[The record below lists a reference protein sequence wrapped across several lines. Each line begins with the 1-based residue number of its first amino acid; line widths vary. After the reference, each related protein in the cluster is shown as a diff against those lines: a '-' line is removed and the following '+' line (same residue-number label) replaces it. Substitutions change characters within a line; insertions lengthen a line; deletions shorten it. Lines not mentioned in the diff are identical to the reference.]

1 MSKLWEKL
9 ASPPAEYRSAPLWSW
24 NDKLEQAELE
34 RQIEEMH
41 AAGIGGFF
49 MHARGG
55 LQTPYMGE
63 AWMEA
68 VRASIAKGRELG
80 MNTWF
85 YDENG
90 WPSGFADGEVPA
102 KGIAYQ
108 QKMLAW
114 EKPPFR
120 YPVER
125 AIACYSLEATSG
137 EYRLLP
143 PEDSGA
149 AELAMYYEVNP
160 YYTDTLSKLAVGEFI
175 TAAYERYWEEFGQLE
190 AEGAALPGI
199 FTDEPQFA
207 RGRLPWS
214 FELEDAF
221 FSRSGYAVQE
231 ILPALFFSQRKSNK
245 ARYDYWGTVTAMF
258 TEAYARQIGDFCAA
272 KGWAATGHV
281 VDEQELMHQVT
292 SVGDPM
298 AFYEYLQIPGCDWL
312 GRFVG
317 EEPLVPK
324 QVSSAARQTGKKRTI
339 TESFGCSGWNVS
351 FQDLKRIGEWQ
362 FVHGINFL
370 CQHLQGYSL
379 RGLRKRDYPP
389 SLFYQQ
395 PWWKD
400 YRGFNDY
407 FARLSMILAEGTG
420 RAEVLLLHPV
430 RSAWLAQCGEDTS
443 AIVPYHEAFA
453 RLTRWLCQALIE
465 HDYGSESII
474 ARHGRV
480 SGGLFIVGEAAY
492 RTVIIPPSLT
502 LDRVTAALLQE
513 FVEQGGHLV
522 ACRPAPALVSGEDSG
537 GLEGLLKDAVQPE
550 WNAESLC
557 SVVTAV
563 SAPFVQITNEK
574 GEKLASDTLNVRSV
588 TLEDSVVYYIVNS
601 GTESCGKVHIELRQR
616 GRVSLIDP
624 ETGSITALDSEAAAQ
639 GRRVTLPL
647 YAAHSLLLK
656 VDEDEAADASE
667 VAVADGA
674 GEADDTEDG
683 KAGADWDKAAE
694 RREQAAILELGSEW
708 TVAAAELNSLTLDTA
723 RMRLDGGEWSAEQPV
738 IFIQEQLLAHGRAA
752 AVELEF
758 RFRADSSLLEV
769 QELYLALEQPE
780 EMELLLNGQPLSPAD
795 CGWWRDI
802 SFRTLP
808 IAGMVVAGENILQL
822 STRFSPSSELLAKLE
837 KAKLFEAEGN
847 NLTFGQEFESI
858 YIVGAFGVESAA
870 PYTYGERRAVF
881 TEGPFKLTALPES
894 VTAGDLVPQGFPF
907 FAGTLTLEQSVHI
920 NEGAALPAS
929 WSFQSPPDT
938 IVSRLFINGTEVR
951 RFLWEPYTAGISGLL
966 HAGENRIRLELTGSC
981 RNLLG
986 PHHHIKGEVYKV
998 GPDSFKDKP
1007 GWTDK
1012 DLEPDTHIYQERY
1025 AFVRFGLSSAP
1036 VLGG

>member
-9 ASPPAEYRSAPLWSW
+9 PRPPAEYRSAPLWSW
-24 NDKLEQAELE
+24 NDKLEPAELE

-68 VRASIAKGRELG
+68 IRLSIVKSRELG
-80 MNTWF
+80 MNAWF

-125 AIACYSLEATSG
+125 AIACYSLEAASG

-143 PEDSGA
+143 PEDRGTA
-149 AELAMYYEVNP
+149 DLAMYYEVNP

-175 TAAYERYWEEFGQLE
+175 TAAYERYWEAFGQFE

-214 FELEDAF
+214 FELEEAF
-221 FSRSGYAVQE
+221 ASQSGYAVQE
-231 ILPALFFSQRKSNK
+231 ILPALFFPQSSSNK
-245 ARYDYWGTVTAMF
+245 ARYDYWSTVTAMF
-258 TEAYARQIGDFCAA
+258 TEAYAKQIGDFCAA

-407 FARLSMILAEGTG
+407 FARLAMILAEGTG

-430 RSAWLAQCGEDTS
+430 RSAWLAQCGENTS

-453 RLTRWLCQALIE
+453 RLTRWLCQELIE

-480 SGGLFIVGEAAY
+480 SEGRFIVGEAAY

-502 LDRVTAALLQE
+502 LDRVTVALLEE

-522 ACRPAPALVSGEDSG
+522 ACGSAPALVSGEDSMQ
-537 GLEGLLKDAVQPE
+537 LEWLLQHAVQPE
-550 WNAESLC
+550 WNSEALC
-557 SVVTAV
+557 SAVTAV
-563 SAPFVQITNEK
+563 SAPFVQIT
-574 GEKLASDTLNVRSV
+574 GEAGRKLASDTLNIRSV
-588 TLEDSVVYYIVNS
+588 NLEDSVVYYIVNS
-601 GTESCGKVHIELRQR
+601 GTEGCGNVNIELRQR

-624 ETGSITALDSEAAAQ
+624 ETGSITELDSEASAQ
-639 GRRVTLPL
+639 GMRVALPL
-647 YAAHSLLLK
+647 YAVHSLLLK
-656 VDEDEAADASE
+656 VEEYGDADEARETAESMGAAESRE
-667 VAVADGA
+667 VAENR
-674 GEADDTEDG
+674 EA
-683 KAGADWDKAAE
+683 AVV
-694 RREQAAILELGSEW
+694 LELGPEW
-708 TVAAAELNSLTLDTA
+708 IVAAADLNSLTLDTA
-723 RMRLDGGEWSAEQPV
+723 RMRLDGGEWSAQQPV
-738 IFIQEQLLAHGRAA
+738 IFIQEQLLAYGRAA
-752 AVELEF
+752 AVELQF
-758 RFRADSSLLEV
+758 RFQADSSLLEV

-780 EMELLLNGQPLSPAD
+780 DMELMLNGQPLSSAD

-808 IAGMVVAGENILQL
+808 IAGKVVAGENILQL
-822 STRFSPSSELLAKLE
+822 STRFSPSGELLAKLE
-837 KAKLFEAEGN
+837 KAKQFEAEGN
-847 NLTFGQEFESI
+847 NLTIDQEFESI

-881 TEGPFKLTALPES
+881 TEGPFKLTRLPES
-894 VTAGDLVPQGFPF
+894 VTTGDLVQQGFPF
-907 FAGTLTLEQSVHI
+907 FAGILTLEQNVRI
-920 NEGAALPAS
+920 NEGTALPAS
-929 WSFQSPPDT
+929 WSFYSPPDT

-1012 DLEPDTHIYQERY
+1012 DLEPDTHVYQDRY
-1025 AFVRFGLSSAP
+1025 GFVRFGLSSAP
-1036 VLGG
+1036 VLRG

>member
-1 MSKLWEKL
+1 MSKIWEKL
-9 ASPPAEYRSAPLWSW
+9 ASPPAEFRSAPLWSW

-41 AAGIGGFF
+41 EAGIGGFF
-49 MHARGG
+49 MHARAG
-55 LQTPYMGE
+55 LQTPYMGG
-63 AWMEA
+63 AWMDA
-68 VRASIAKGRELG
+68 IRVSIAKSRELG
-80 MNTWF
+80 MNAWF

-102 KGIAYQ
+102 QGLAYQ
-108 QKMLAW
+108 QKLLAW
-114 EKPPFR
+114 ERPPFR
-120 YPVER
+120 HAPDR
-125 AIACYSLEATSG
+125 AIACYFLEAASG

-143 PEDSGA
+143 PEEHGA
-149 AELAMYYEVNP
+149 ADLAVYYEVNP

-175 TAAYERYWEEFGQLE
+175 TAAYERYWKEFGGLE

-214 FELEDAF
+214 FELEEV
-221 FSRSGYAVQE
+221 FSGRNGYAVQE
-231 ILPALFFSQRKSNK
+231 ILPALFFSQDKSNK
-245 ARYDYWGTVTAMF
+245 ARYDYWSTVTAMF

-324 QVSSAARQTGKKRTI
+324 QVSSAARQLGKKRTI

-407 FARLSMILAEGTG
+407 FARLSMILAEGTA

-430 RSAWLAQCGEDTS
+430 RSAWLAQCGEDAS
-443 AIVPYHEAFA
+443 AIVPYHEAFTS
-453 RLTRWLCQALIE
+453 LTRWLCRELIE
-465 HDYGSESII
+465 HDYGSESLII
-474 ARHGRV
+474 RHGRV
-480 SGGLFIVGEAAY
+480 SEGKFHIGEAAY
-492 RTVIIPPSLT
+492 RTVIIPPGLT
-502 LDRVTAALLQE
+502 LDRVTVELLQE
-513 FVEQGGHLV
+513 FTEQGGHLI
-522 ACRPAPALVSGEDSG
+522 ACGPYPALVSGEDSG
-537 GLEGLLKDAVQPE
+537 LLERLLQQAVKPD
-550 WNAESLC
+550 WTAEAVC
-557 SVVTAV
+557 GAV
-563 SAPFVQITNEK
+563 SALTAPFVQIWDAA
-574 GEKLASDTLNVRSV
+574 GSSLASGSDTLNVRSMS
-588 TLEDSVVYYIVNS
+588 LEGSLVYYIVNS
-601 GTESCGKVHIELRQR
+601 GTEGYGEVTIELRGQ
-616 GRVSLIDP
+616 GSVSLIDP
-624 ETGSITALDSEAAAQ
+624 ATGGITALVSEGTAQ
-639 GRRVTLPL
+639 GMRVTLLL

-656 VDEDEAADASE
+656 VDPDDALERGEAAAGREAENLEATGNRVS
-667 VAVADGA
+667 VAGR
-674 GEADDTEDG
+674 GS
-683 KAGADWDKAAE
+683 
-694 RREQAAILELGSEW
+694 AAIQEAAGVLKPGPEW
-708 TVAAAELNSLTLDTA
+708 TVAAADLNSLTLDTA
-723 RMRLDGGEWSAEQPV
+723 RMRLDGGEWSDEQPV
-738 IFIQEQLLAHGRAA
+738 IFLQEQLLEYGRAA
-752 AVELEF
+752 DVELEF
-758 RFRADSSLLEV
+758 RFRAEPGLEKLPEICV
-769 QELYLALEQPE
+769 ALERPGDY
-780 EMELLLNGQPLSPAD
+780 ELTLNGRPLSSED
-795 CGWWRDI
+795 TGWWRDI

-808 IAGMVVAGENILQL
+808 IAGRVATGENILRL
-822 STRFSPSSELLAKLE
+822 RTRFSPSGELLAKLE
-837 KAKLFEAEGN
+837 RAKLFEAEGN
-847 NLTFGQEFESI
+847 KLTLEQEFESI
-858 YIVGAFGVESAA
+858 YIVGAFGVDSAA

-881 TEGPFKLTALPES
+881 TEGPFRLTARPQA
-894 VTAGDLVPQGFPF
+894 VKTGDLVTQGFPF
-907 FAGTLTLEQSVHI
+907 FAGSLTLEQKVHI
-920 NEGAALPAS
+920 NEGDALPVT
-929 WSFQSPPDT
+929 WSFPAPPDA
-938 IVSRLFINGTEVR
+938 IVTRLFINGTEVR
-951 RFLWEPYTAGISGLL
+951 TFLWEPYTADISGLL
-966 HAGENRIRLELTGSC
+966 QAGENSIMLELTGSC

-986 PHHHIKGEVYKV
+986 PHHHIKGEVYKI

-1012 DLEPDTHIYQERY
+1012 DLPPDTHVYQDRY
-1025 AFVRFGLSSAP
+1025 AFVRFGLTS
-1036 VLGG
+1036 